1 MDRSTDLH
9 ILSQSEL
16 FRGLPPEALD
26 EVRAA
31 ALRKRIAKGE
41 FLFHQDDPA
50 SWVYVVVAGRLRVTQ
65 TTAAGQQIIIRYVG
79 AGETSGYNALS
90 GGEAYS
96 SSVAAV
102 DDTTLM
108 GWQRPAIRQLMER
121 HARISLNA
129 IAIIESRYREI
140 QTRLR
145 ELATES
151 VERRIA
157 HTVLRLAEQAGRRTA
172 AGIEIAFPLS
182 RQDLAEMCG
191 TTLHT
196 VSRTVS
202 AWEEEGIIDS
212 GRRRVIVRKPDALGA
227 VAEGEVKPARAPSA
241 IAAPSGRTT

>member
-31 ALRKRIAKGE
+31 CLRKRIAKGDV
-41 FLFHQDDPA
+41 LFHQDDPA

-65 TTAAGQQIIIRYVG
+65 TTAAGQQIIIRYIG
-79 AGETSGYNALS
+79 SGETAGYNALS
-90 GGEAYS
+90 GGESYP
-96 SSVAAV
+96 SSVSAI
-102 DDTTLM
+102 DDTALM
-108 GWQRPAIRQLMER
+108 AWQRAAIRQLMER

-129 IAIIESRYREI
+129 ISIIESRYREM

-157 HTVLRLAEQAGRRTA
+157 HTLLRLAEQAGRRTA
-172 AGIEIAFPLS
+172 VGIEIAFPLS

-202 AWEEEGIIDS
+202 GWEEEGIIDS
-212 GRRRVIVRKPDALGA
+212 GRRRVIVRKADAL
-227 VAEGEVKPARAPSA
+227 RA
-241 IAAPSGRTT
+241 IAEAPKHAGGDD

>member
-16 FRGLPPEALD
+16 FRDLLPEALD

-31 ALRKRIAKGE
+31 SLRKRIAKGE

-65 TTAAGQQIIIRYVG
+65 TTPAGQQIIIRYVG
-79 AGETSGYNALS
+79 SGETSGYNALS

-96 SSVAAV
+96 SSVSAV

-129 IAIIESRYREI
+129 ISVIEARYREL

-151 VERRIA
+151 VDRRIA

-202 AWEEEGIIDS
+202 GWEEEGIVDS
-212 GRRRVIVRKPDALGA
+212 GRRRVNVRKPDALRA
-227 VAEGEVKPARAPSA
+227 IAEGQKQSAR
-241 IAAPSGRTT
+241 GG